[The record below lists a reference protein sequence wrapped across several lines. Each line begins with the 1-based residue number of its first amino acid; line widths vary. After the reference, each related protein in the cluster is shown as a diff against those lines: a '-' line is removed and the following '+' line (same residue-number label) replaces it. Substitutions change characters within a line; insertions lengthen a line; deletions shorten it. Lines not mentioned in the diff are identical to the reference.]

1 MPFLFQKGYQ
11 PITTWSVNK
20 FSLLIVVHYMG
31 CCNFYIN
38 FSSMLPFIAVH
49 ISMIFSNLIFPNI
62 IEAVRTTNAIVGVI

>member
-49 ISMIFSNLIFPNI
+49 ISMDSI
-62 IEAVRTTNAIVGVI
+62 IEERCWGEGKKSFGKNF